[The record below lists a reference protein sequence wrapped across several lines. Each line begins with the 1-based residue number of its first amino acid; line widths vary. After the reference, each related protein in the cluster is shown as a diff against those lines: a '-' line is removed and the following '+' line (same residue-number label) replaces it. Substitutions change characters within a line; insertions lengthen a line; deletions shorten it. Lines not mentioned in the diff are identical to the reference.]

1 MKEIFVLDLVF
12 LGLAVFCFAAFAVY
26 AILLDRL

>member
-1 MKEIFVLDLVF
+1 LKEISVLDLVY
-12 LGLAVFCFAAFAVY
+12 LGLAASCFAAFAVY